1 MILGRIGI
9 EVKEDFSVTDPSRS
23 LVPGID
29 ETSFTYNI
37 FAPNGDEVSSTIPV
51 SISELGHGH
60 YRAEFLPNVVGTWML
75 AVYHSTYFPWG
86 KTGSIQIFS
95 NDFDT
100 VTILIQRVLGLV
112 QENFFIDQAVYD
124 DHNNLLSSR
133 IRTYT
138 NEASVGT
145 NNDILAEYYME
156 ASYVDSK
163 METYKVKKL

>member
-29 ETSFTYNI
+29 ETSFTHNI

-112 QENFFIDQAVYD
+112 QENFYIDRAVYD
-124 DHNNLLSSR
+124 DGNNLLSSR
-133 IRTYT
+133 IRIYD

-145 NNDILAEYYME
+145 DSDITAEYVME
-156 ASYVDSK
+156 ATYDGCK
-163 METYKVKKL
+163 MIDYKMTKL

>member
-37 FAPNGDEVSSTIPV
+37 FAPNGDEVSSSIPV

-60 YRAEFLPNVVGTWML
+60 YRSTFIPNSVGTWML
-75 AVYHSTYFPWG
+75 AVYHPTYFPWG

-95 NDFDT
+95 HDFDT
-100 VTILIQRVLGLV
+100 VAVLVQRVLGMV

-124 DHNNLLSSR
+124 DNNNLLSSR
-133 IRTYT
+133 IRIY
-138 NEASVGT
+138 NDDVSVGT
-145 NNDILAEYYME
+145 DNNIMAEYYME
-156 ASYVDSK
+156 ATYDGLK
-163 METYKVKKL
+163 MQTYKVKKL

>member
-1 MILGRIGI
+1 MILGKIGF

-37 FAPNGDEVSSTIPV
+37 SAPNRDEVSSSIPV

-60 YRAEFLPNVVGTWML
+60 YRSTFIPNSVGTWML
-75 AVYHSTYFPWG
+75 AVYHPTYFPWG

-95 NDFDT
+95 HDFDT
-100 VTILIQRVLGLV
+100 VAVLVQRVLGMV

-124 DHNNLLSSR
+124 DNNNLLSSR
-133 IRTYT
+133 IRIY
-138 NEASVGT
+138 NDDVSVGT
-145 NNDILAEYYME
+145 DNNIMAEYYME
-156 ASYVDSK
+156 ATYDGLK
-163 METYKVKKL
+163 MQTYKVKKL

>member
-1 MILGRIGI
+1 MILGKIGF

-37 FAPNGDEVSSTIPV
+37 FAPNGDEVSSSIPV

-60 YRAEFLPNVVGTWML
+60 YRSTFIPNSVGTWML
-75 AVYHSTYFPWG
+75 AVYHPTYFPWG

-95 NDFDT
+95 HDFDT
-100 VTILIQRVLGLV
+100 VAVLVQRVLGMV

-124 DHNNLLSSR
+124 DNNNLLSSR
-133 IRTYT
+133 IRIY
-138 NEASVGT
+138 NDDVSVGT
-145 NNDILAEYYME
+145 DNNIMAEYYME
-156 ASYVDSK
+156 ATYDGLK
-163 METYKVKKL
+163 MQTYKVKKL